1 MLHSLFFIFFL
12 LVVLVIH
19 LFVLIV
25 SGRIIMLVFIDSRD
39 FYLHAN
45 LIIASL
51 NIRLDS
57 RICVNR

>member
-1 MLHSLFFIFFL
+1 MLYSIFLIFFL
-12 LVVLVIH
+12 LVVLVID
-19 LFVLIV
+19 LLVLIV

-57 RICVNR
+57 